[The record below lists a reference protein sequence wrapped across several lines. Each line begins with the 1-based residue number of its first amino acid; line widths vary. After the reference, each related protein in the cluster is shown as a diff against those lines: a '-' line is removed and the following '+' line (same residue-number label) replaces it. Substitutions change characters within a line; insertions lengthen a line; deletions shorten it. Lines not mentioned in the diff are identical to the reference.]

1 MSVPEP
7 PELVALAKARENL
20 SAAREPFDR
29 YPGITTSR
37 AYYAMFYA
45 ATALLLERG
54 LSFKRHSAVIAAFGR
69 EFAKDDEVWREH
81 HAHLVRAE
89 ELRKEGD
96 YDLYSRIDVAEI
108 AELLRWTEAFL
119 QAIERRL
126 A

>member
-1 MSVPEP
+1 
-7 PELVALAKARENL
+7 
-20 SAAREPFDR
+20 
-29 YPGITTSR
+29 
-37 AYYAMFYA
+37 MFYA

-69 EFAKDDEVWREH
+69 EFVKDAEVWREH

-96 YDLYSRIDVAEI
+96 YDLYARIDVAEI
-108 AELLRWTEAFL
+108 AELLLWTEEFL
-119 QAIERRL
+119 QAVERRL

>member
-1 MSVPEP
+1 MNAPEP
-7 PELVALAKARENL
+7 PELVALAKARESL
-20 SAAREPFDR
+20 SAARELFGK
-29 YPGITTSR
+29 YPSITTSR

-96 YDLYSRIDVAEI
+96 YDLYARIDVAEI

-119 QAIERRL
+119 QAVERRL